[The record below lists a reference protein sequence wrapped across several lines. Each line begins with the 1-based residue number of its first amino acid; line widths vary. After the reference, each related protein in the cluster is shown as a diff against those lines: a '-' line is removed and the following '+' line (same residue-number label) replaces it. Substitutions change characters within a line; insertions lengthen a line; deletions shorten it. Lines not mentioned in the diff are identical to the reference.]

1 MIRNLGFKGLH
12 KKKLVLTGEIDK
24 KLKENENIPLEEIL
38 SEDTVV
44 DEIQNKNKLL
54 YKYLNKEKVRQMV
67 DYIIKEPPSDTTHD
81 IGYKFPWI
89 CSQIFNVEDR
99 IIMKYFL
106 KTNFELANEKIEEE
120 NNDNNDNND
129 LYEDVEMEDEN
140 KNEDSKEN
148 EDTNNKYDNNKNNNE
163 DNSGVNINEQN
174 NKNLELF
181 DYLLT
186 FLDNDSELNYVLCGY
201 FASLL
206 KNLLNMEYTLIM
218 KYLYLEKKDSIEK
231 MINHSYRYS
240 ISEMLTK
247 ILIYN
252 TNDEELNSNDE
263 IPIIRMELLEK
274 LFDKIDIDMD
284 TEKFY
289 SITTLGISF
298 ASYEGLLNDIMNNKK
313 IMDCLI
319 LNQLRNLNLLI
330 INNKDEEII
339 INRRRNFNSLIDI
352 IISWINAINNFD
364 ISIPTTENENL
375 DNIDDISY
383 NHTLLSYELFCVLK
397 ELIRYNF
404 NKTNINS
411 GEQQILQCFDDKPLL
426 PLGLYRIKIVE
437 LLGNLFIYFKN
448 IPSLYDKLLIDSQ
461 FFENAFTYLF
471 EYEFNNI
478 YQDALL
484 FLFKQFFN
492 YSGSHEML
500 AEHLFEKLNLIDIII
515 SHLKDIEILDSDIL
529 SDRTKYIYKSGNM
542 TNHGYIAFLY
552 SLSYKLNTIVGGD
565 PLKINSTLSR
575 EGSMT
580 FMTRATP
587 FVGKEEIDN
596 YYGMDSNELYD
607 EVEDDTDDKKPKF
620 NKPVKSMEKYLNDKW
635 NEFFYDNI
643 SENIKLYETKLLKE
657 DPNKEKTLFH
667 NPFIVE
673 DSSEI
678 RAKEM
683 ASTENGDEDI
693 DFLAK
698 ERKKLN
704 YGQELNKML
713 YEDNENPDAD
723 MDINMNNNRFKMSMR
738 NAYKNDNIIQKEEQ
752 KEQIRGSM
760 VKMCVDEMDEG
771 DNNDKK

>member
-54 YKYLNKEKVRQMV
+54 YKYFNKEKVKKLV
-67 DYIIKEPPSDTTHD
+67 DYIIKEPPSDSSHE
-81 IGYKFPWI
+81 IGYKFPWT
-89 CSQIFNVEDR
+89 CSQIFNLEDR
-99 IIMKYFL
+99 NIMKYFL
-106 KTNFELANEKIEEE
+106 KTNFELANGKNEEE
-120 NNDNNDNND
+120 KNDNNDNND

-140 KNEDSKEN
+140 KNEDNKEN
-148 EDTNNKYDNNKNNNE
+148 ENSNNKNDNHKINTE
-163 DNSGVNINEQN
+163 DNSCVNANEQN

-186 FLDNDSELNYVLCGY
+186 FLNNDSELNYVLCGY

-231 MINHSYRYS
+231 MIHHSYRYS
-240 ISEMLTK
+240 ISEILTK

-252 TNDEELNSNDE
+252 INDEELNSNDE

-284 TEKFY
+284 TEKLY
-289 SITTLGISF
+289 SITTLAINF
-298 ASYEGLLNDIMNNKK
+298 ASYESLLSDILNNKK
-313 IMDCLI
+313 IIDSLI

-330 INNKDEEII
+330 IKSKDEDII

-364 ISIPTTENENL
+364 ISTPSIENENL
-375 DNIDDISY
+375 ENRNDISY
-383 NHTLLSYELFCVLK
+383 KHTLLSYELFCVLK
-397 ELIRYNF
+397 ELIKYNF

-411 GEQQILQCFDDKPLL
+411 GEQKILQCFDDKPLL

-492 YSGSHEML
+492 YSGSHEIL

-515 SHLKDIEILDSDIL
+515 SHLKDVEILDSDII
-529 SDRTKYIYKSGNM
+529 SDQTKYKYKSGNM

-565 PLKINSTLSR
+565 PLKINGTLSR

-607 EVEDDTDDKKPKF
+607 EVEDETDNKQPKF

-635 NEFFYDNI
+635 NEFFCDNI
-643 SENIKLYETKLLKE
+643 AENIKLYETKLLKE
-657 DPNKEKTLFH
+657 DPNKERTLFH

-678 RAKEM
+678 RAKEI
-683 ASTENGDEDI
+683 ASTQNDDEDE

-704 YGQELNKML
+704 CGTEQNNML

-738 NAYKNDNIIQKEEQ
+738 NAYKNDNIIQKEVQ
-752 KEQIRGSM
+752 NEQIRGSM
-760 VKMCVDEMDEG
+760 VKICVDEMDEG
-771 DNNDKK
+771 DNNGKK

>member
-24 KLKENENIPLEEIL
+24 KLKENENIPLTEIL
-38 SEDTVV
+38 SEDTVI

-54 YKYLNKEKVRQMV
+54 YKYFNKEKVKKLV
-67 DYIIKEPPSDTTHD
+67 DYIIKDPPSDSSHE
-81 IGYKFPWI
+81 IGYKFPWT
-89 CSQIFNVEDR
+89 CSQIFNLEDR
-99 IIMKYFL
+99 NIMKYFL
-106 KTNFELANEKIEEE
+106 KTNFELANEKNEEE
-120 NNDNNDNND
+120 KNENNDNND

-140 KNEDSKEN
+140 KNEGNKEN
-148 EDTNNKYDNNKNNNE
+148 ESSNNKNNTE
-163 DNSGVNINEQN
+163 DNSCVNANEQN

-186 FLDNDSELNYVLCGY
+186 FLNNDSELNYVLCGY

-231 MINHSYRYS
+231 MIHHSYRYS
-240 ISEMLTK
+240 ISEILTK

-263 IPIIRMELLEK
+263 IPVMRMELLEK

-284 TEKFY
+284 TEKLY
-289 SITTLGISF
+289 SITTLAINF
-298 ASYEGLLNDIMNNKK
+298 ASYESLLSDILNNKK
-313 IMDCLI
+313 IIDSLI
-319 LNQLRNLNLLI
+319 INQLRNLNLLI
-330 INNKDEEII
+330 IKSKDEDII

-364 ISIPTTENENL
+364 ISTPSIENENL
-375 DNIDDISY
+375 ENRNDISY
-383 NHTLLSYELFCVLK
+383 KHTLLSYELFCVLK
-397 ELIRYNF
+397 DLIRYNF

-411 GEQQILQCFDDKPLL
+411 GEQKILQCFDDKPLL

-492 YSGSHEML
+492 YSGSHEIL

-515 SHLKDIEILDSDIL
+515 SHLKDVEILDSDII
-529 SDRTKYIYKSGNM
+529 SDQTKYKYKSGNM

-565 PLKINSTLSR
+565 PLKINGTLSR

-607 EVEDDTDDKKPKF
+607 EVEDETDNKQPKF

-643 SENIKLYETKLLKE
+643 AENIKLYETKLLKE
-657 DPNKEKTLFH
+657 DPNKERTLFH

-678 RAKEM
+678 RAKEI
-683 ASTENGDEDI
+683 ASTQNGDEDE

-704 YGQELNKML
+704 CGTNQNNML
-713 YEDNENPDAD
+713 YEDNENPDDD

-738 NAYKNDNIIQKEEQ
+738 NAFKNDNIIQKEEQ
-752 KEQIRGSM
+752 NEQIRGSM
-760 VKMCVDEMDEG
+760 VKICVDEMDEG
-771 DNNDKK
+771 DNNGKK